1 MGTFMAKRLQ
11 RALEFTNLQ
20 ENLEIKSVVVSGG
33 VASNQRI
40 RSLLQIV
47 CNEYDCELVLPPV
60 KYCTDNGVMIAW
72 NGVEKWCR
80 NDPKDIIPWQKVFD
94 VEVHPRV
101 PFGRDISEEVAK
113 ANIKIPKLKFT

>member
-1 MGTFMAKRLQ
+1 MAKRLQ

-20 ENLEIKSVVVSGG
+20 EDLDIKSVVVSGG

-47 CNEYDCELVLPPV
+47 CNEYNCQLVLPPV

-72 NGVEKWCR
+72 NGVEKWRR
-80 NDPKDIIPWQKVFD
+80 NDPKDIVPWQKVFN
-94 VEVHPRV
+94 VQVSPRV
-101 PFGRDISEEVAK
+101 PFGKDISDEVTK
-113 ANIKIPKLKFT
+113 AHIKIPKIKFS